1 MVAGSNIGF
10 KDYFT
15 DELVGMLEH
24 LYYYALQLTEDRED
38 ALDLVQETSYK
49 ALKNRK
55 RLHDEE
61 HIRAWLY
68 TILKNTY
75 INYLRSS
82 HFKQIVLDTDELNSY
97 VDRQEGLPGQVPDE
111 ILMKPGPLNE
121 NEWKIM
127 KKHPEIGGQIVGHID
142 FLQNALPIIVYHH
155 EHYDGT
161 GYPEGLKGNEIPVL
175 ARIFSIVDA
184 FDAQTNKRPYNVVKS
199 TQTALDSLRTQKG
212 KLFDPQVVD
221 EFTAMIR
228 EHQEPLP
235 QEENTQDTAAPQPT
249 VNQKL
254 ERPVHKPSSVQVP
267 LRAGLP

>member
-1 MVAGSNIGF
+1 MIAGSHIGS

-15 DELVGMLEH
+15 GELVGMLEH

-111 ILMKPGPLNE
+111 ILMKKELL
-121 NEWKIM
+121 
-127 KKHPEIGGQIVGHID
+127 EIIR
-142 FLQNALPIIVYHH
+142 LLPVPYERPIRMMLSGYSYKEIAR
-155 EHYDGT
+155 EMNIPIGT
-161 GYPEGLKGNEIPVL
+161 
-175 ARIFSIVDA
+175 
-184 FDAQTNKRPYNVVKS
+184 VKS
-199 TQTALDSLRTQKG
+199 RIHLG
-212 KLFDPQVVD
+212 KKKIKKAYL
-221 EFTAMIR
+221 A
-228 EHQEPLP
+228 
-235 QEENTQDTAAPQPT
+235 
-249 VNQKL
+249 
-254 ERPVHKPSSVQVP
+254 
-267 LRAGLP
+267 

>member
-97 VDRQEGLPGQVPDE
+97 VDRQEGIPGQVPDE
-111 ILMKPGPLNE
+111 ILMKKELL
-121 NEWKIM
+121 
-127 KKHPEIGGQIVGHID
+127 EIIR
-142 FLQNALPIIVYHH
+142 LLPVPYERPIRMMLSGYSYKEIAR
-155 EHYDGT
+155 EMNIPIGT
-161 GYPEGLKGNEIPVL
+161 
-175 ARIFSIVDA
+175 
-184 FDAQTNKRPYNVVKS
+184 VKS
-199 TQTALDSLRTQKG
+199 RIHLG
-212 KLFDPQVVD
+212 KKQ
-221 EFTAMIR
+221 IR
-228 EHQEPLP
+228 KAYL
-235 QEENTQDTAAPQPT
+235 A
-249 VNQKL
+249 
-254 ERPVHKPSSVQVP
+254 
-267 LRAGLP
+267 